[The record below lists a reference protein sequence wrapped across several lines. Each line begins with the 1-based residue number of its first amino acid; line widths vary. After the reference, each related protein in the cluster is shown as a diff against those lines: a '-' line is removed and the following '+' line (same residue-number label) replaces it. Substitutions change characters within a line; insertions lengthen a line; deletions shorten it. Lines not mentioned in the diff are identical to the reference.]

1 MASEV
6 FDPPGLTD
14 AAERARIRTALDDT
28 LVVEAA
34 AGTGKTTELVAR
46 IVELLASGKAAVDQ
60 IVAVTFTE
68 KAAGELKLRLRTE
81 LEHARVA
88 GDRPDGRV
96 PLEDALARLEEAH
109 VGTIHGF
116 CAELLRE
123 RPVEARVDPEFSVL
137 TDGQSE
143 RIFDEAFRVWLQE
156 QLQSPGEGVR
166 RSLRRPE
173 PPWRGEED
181 ANGPVARLRAAGL
194 TLREWRDFGARW
206 RREPFDREAEVR
218 RVAGVVRQFAALTA
232 QASWAGDSLSKGTA
246 GLRRLVASLDQSGE
260 AGEDDVDGWE
270 AALVAL
276 CSDRD
281 LAEAKRRPGTKP
293 SFAPGVSRAQAVA
306 ALDALLS
313 EIAAFRRTA
322 DADLAARLQEELQG
336 CLARYDE
343 LKRRAGALDF
353 LDLLLQAR
361 DLVRGHGDVRRAFQ
375 RRFRFIFV
383 DEFQDTDPLQAEI
396 LLLLAA
402 DEPDRRN
409 APATEPPADWR
420 RLPIRRG
427 GLFIVGDPKQSI
439 YRFRRADVGVYQ
451 EVCDR
456 LVTAEGAV
464 RVTLRTSFR
473 SVPGIQRLVNA
484 AFSPVM
490 TGDRRV
496 LQADYV
502 PLAHFRSEHPV
513 SQPPV
518 VALPVPYPY
527 GRWKVTASAIE
538 QSLPGAIGAFV
549 SWLLDESGWQVDDGN
564 GTLVPIRAGH
574 VCILFRRFI
583 SYGEDITR
591 SYVESLEARGVPH
604 LLIGGRSFHER
615 EEVEALRAALAAIE
629 WPDDQ
634 LAVYATLRGSLFA
647 LGEEALLEYWHRH
660 PRHRFHPF
668 DVPHDLPP
676 STHAAGEALAL
687 LRELHIRRNHRP
699 VADTITDLLGATRAH
714 VTFALRPA
722 GEQALANVMQVAEL
736 ARQHEAD
743 GGISFRGFVDE
754 LRVAAERLDSPEA
767 PVLEEGSE
775 GVRLM
780 TVHKAKG
787 LEFPVV
793 VLADITAKLNRPT
806 AGRALDPD
814 AGLCA
819 VRLAGCAPHELLERQ
834 DEEIARDEAE
844 GVRLAYVAATRA
856 RDLLVVPVV
865 GDQTIDGWVRPLNAA
880 VYPAVERRQ
889 QPEPAPGC
897 PPFRKD
903 TVLARANDEV
913 AHEGTVAAGLHR
925 FDGPDAGAYPVVWW
939 DPAVLRLD
947 VEPPGGLRRAEI
959 IARDGSEPLDAEALA
974 SYHEWRNSRGS
985 AIAAASVPSLR
996 VRTVTEWAQSG
1007 DAWPLEDLIPEV
1019 DVVEASR
1026 TGERPGGARFGVLV
1040 HALLATA
1047 PLDAD
1052 AETIRA
1058 MAAVEGRIA
1067 GAPRHEVQAAID
1079 LVRSVLGHP
1088 LLERARSAW
1097 RRGQCRREV
1106 PVTLD
1111 AGPVFMEG
1119 VVDLAFEEGGRWIV
1133 VDFKTDD
1140 RPAATLEV
1148 YTRQVAM
1155 YAAAFARATTR
1166 PVEALIL
1173 AL

>member
-6 FDPPGLTD
+6 FDRPGLAD
-14 AAERARIRTALDDT
+14 AAARAQIRTALGDT

-46 IVELLASGKAAVDQ
+46 IVELLACGRASVDQ

-81 LEHARVA
+81 LEHARLASDDA
-88 GDRPDGRV
+88 GRRLH
-96 PLEDALARLEEAH
+96 LEDALATLEEAH

-123 RPVEARVDPEFSVL
+123 RPVEARIDPEFVVL

-156 QLQSPGEGVR
+156 QLQNPGEGVR
-166 RSLRRPE
+166 RSLRRPD
-173 PPWRGEED
+173 PPWRGEEETD
-181 ANGPVARLRAAGL
+181 GPVSRLRAAGL
-194 TLREWRDFGARW
+194 LLREWRDFGAPW
-206 RREPFDREAEVR
+206 RREPFDRAREVR
-218 RVAGVVRQFAALTA
+218 RVAAEVRAFAALTA
-232 QASWAGDSLSKGTA
+232 QASWAGDNLFKGTA
-246 GLRRLVASLDQSGE
+246 ALRRLVASLDQSGE
-260 AGEDDVDGWE
+260 TEDDDVDGWE
-270 AALVAL
+270 AALVGL
-276 CSDRD
+276 CADRD
-281 LAEAKRRPGTKP
+281 LAEARRRPGTKP
-293 SFAPGVSRAQAVA
+293 SFAPGVTRAQALA
-306 ALDALLS
+306 ALDALTASL
-313 EIAAFRRTA
+313 AAFRRAA
-322 DADLAARLQEELQG
+322 DADLAARLQEELRG

-375 RRFRFIFV
+375 RRFKYIFV

-402 DEPDRRN
+402 EEPDS
-409 APATEPPADWR
+409 PAGRAREEPADWR
-420 RLPIRRG
+420 RVPIRRG

-451 EVCDR
+451 DVCDR
-456 LVTAEGAV
+456 LVSREGAL
-464 RVTLRTSFR
+464 RVTLQTSFR
-473 SVPGIQRLVNA
+473 SVPAIQRLVNA
-484 AFSPVM
+484 AFAPVM

-502 PLAHFRSEHPV
+502 RLAPFRPAAPDP
-513 SQPPV
+513 QPSI
-518 VALPVPYPY
+518 VALPVPHPY
-527 GRWKVTASAIE
+527 GRWKVAASAVE
-538 QSLPGAIGAFV
+538 KSLPDAVGAFV
-549 SWLLDESGWQVDDGN
+549 GWLLDESGWQVDEG
-564 GTLVPIRAGH
+564 GRMVPVQARH
-574 VCILFRRFI
+574 VCILFRRFL
-583 SYGEDITR
+583 SFGEDLTKA
-591 SYVESLEARGVPH
+591 YVDALEARGVPH

-634 LAVYATLRGSLFA
+634 LSVYATLRGSLFA

-660 PRHRFHPF
+660 PRHRLHPF
-668 DVPHDLPP
+668 DVPDVLPA
-676 STHAAGEALAL
+676 STTGVGEALAL

-736 ARQHEAD
+736 ARQHETD
-743 GGISFRGFVDE
+743 GGISFRGFVEE
-754 LRVAAERLDSPEA
+754 LRIAADRLDAPEA

-793 VLADITAKLNRPT
+793 VLADITAKLNRQT
-806 AGRALDPD
+806 AGRALDAD

-819 VRLAGCAPHELLERQ
+819 VRLAGCAPHELLDRQ
-834 DEEIARDEAE
+834 DEEVARDEAE
-844 GVRLAYVAATRA
+844 GLRLAYVAATRA

-865 GDQTIDGWVRPLNAA
+865 GDQMMDGWVRPLNAA
-880 VYPAVERRQ
+880 VYPPLERRQ
-889 QPEPAPGC
+889 YPEPAPGC

-903 TVLARANDEV
+903 TVLSRPDDGV

-925 FDGPDAGAYPVVWW
+925 FGTDGEGYSVVWW
-939 DPAVLRLD
+939 DPGALRLG
-947 VEPPGGLRRAEI
+947 VEGPGGLRRAEI
-959 IARDGSEPLDAEALA
+959 IAREGSEPLDAEALA
-974 SYHEWRNSRGS
+974 AYHAWRTARGS
-985 AIAAASVPSLR
+985 AIAAASAPSLR

-1007 DAWPLEDLIPEV
+1007 DAWPLEDLMPEV
-1019 DVVEASR
+1019 AVVEAPRS
-1026 TGERPGGARFGVLV
+1026 GERPRGARFGVLV

-1047 PLDAD
+1047 PLDAAAD
-1052 AETIRA
+1052 TLRA
-1058 MAAVEGRIA
+1058 IAAVEGRIA
-1067 GAPRHEVQAAID
+1067 GASRDEVQAAGE
-1079 LVRSVLGHP
+1079 LVGAVLQHP
-1088 LLERARSAW
+1088 LLERARAAE
-1097 RRGQCRREV
+1097 RRGECRREV

-1111 AGPVFMEG
+1111 AAQVFMEG
-1119 VVDLAFEEGGRWIV
+1119 VVDLAFEENGRWVV

-1140 RPAATLEV
+1140 RPSATLEV
-1148 YTRQVAM
+1148 YVRQVAM
-1155 YAAAFARATTR
+1155 YAAAFARATAR
-1166 PVEALIL
+1166 PVDASIL